1 MLFWVILAF
10 VFIITFATFYSIDAG
25 PELEEIEKFIVSLLL
40 ALSAVYVTSLIVL
53 AVGYK
58 FGILK

>member
-1 MLFWVILAF
+1 MLLWIILAF
-10 VFIITFATFYSIDAG
+10 VFITTFATLYSIDAG
-25 PELEEIEKFIVSLLL
+25 PEIQKIEKFILCLLL
-40 ALSAVYVTSLIVL
+40 ALSAAYVTSLIVL

>member
-1 MLFWVILAF
+1 MLLWAILAF
-10 VFIITFATFYSIDAG
+10 VFIITFVTLYSIDAG
-25 PELEEIEKFIVSLLL
+25 PEIQKIEKFILCLLL